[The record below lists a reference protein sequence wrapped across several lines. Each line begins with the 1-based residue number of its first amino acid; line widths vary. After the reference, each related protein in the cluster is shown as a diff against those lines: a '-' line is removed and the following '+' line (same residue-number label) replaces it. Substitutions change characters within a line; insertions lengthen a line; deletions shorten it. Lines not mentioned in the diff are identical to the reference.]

1 MVSVKSPT
9 FATLC
14 LLTACCLS
22 LTCWLVTPPA
32 LLLPLECG
40 GFLEG
45 LHRTSSSLPPSLCLK
60 VTVPSA
66 ALMQVCAHEAQMLL
80 SSLDLS
86 SQGQVCTSGYLI
98 VTEGVTH
105 GSLKF
110 EYRKQGL

>member
-1 MVSVKSPT
+1 MVSVKPLT
-9 FATLC
+9 FAPLC
-14 LLTACCLS
+14 SLTACSLS
-22 LTCWLVTPPA
+22 LTCWLITPPA
-32 LLLPLECG
+32 LLLPFKCG

-45 LHRTSSSLPPSLCLK
+45 LQRTSSSLPPSLCLK
-60 VTVPSA
+60 VTVTSA

-86 SQGQVCTSGYLI
+86 SQGQVHTSGYFI
-98 VTEGVTH
+98 VTESVTH